1 MVLIVSTHIRD
12 SKGLRSKGLYKISNL
27 KLERGLNI
35 IHFLLLIKNISI
47 FIFSPFLFFLKQIKI
62 ELLWSYK
69 NKCIKYKTPSN
80 FKLEMNT
87 TTQTQSAA
95 GQSAV
100 TFESVFQTPEKLSF
114 TLANGL
120 SVKIGKNTDIGGSKI
135 NQDAHCVIHFKNS
148 DNVSGCAICVAD
160 GHGEKGEIASE
171 CGLKFLK
178 EIIRRG
184 ADELY
189 SEPVS
194 FLNKAFI
201 HIHDKIRDSLV
212 DALKDEKYE
221 VEVNK
226 LTGEILKRRMPTH
239 AFTSLKSGTT
249 FSVIVLLGKT
259 LYIAN
264 VGDSTGL
271 LFSGTPILKPSHLT
285 DELNS
290 SVVTTSTA
298 ESCLDDYR
306 TYIELTGDHSPENP
320 EEYIRM
326 RKFKCSEENPLSA
339 ELLCVYNEDKP
350 KHLCPRVFDISEE
363 GVPTVRTDFETFG
376 FSYKN
381 VRKDKATYVT
391 DKYGS
396 NALSVTRALGDY
408 ALNHMGVSCEPE
420 IRSINLEPLF
430 NQMKE
435 NMALNATATATAS
448 GGSELET
455 ETALKTSKTLCVV
468 LCSDGVWD
476 NWIYDHVGKFVFD
489 KSCLDALAQDTV
501 RGAERITNSFMLRNQ
516 TFAKK
521 NFGWNSDNATG
532 IVMYISDV

>member
-1 MVLIVSTHIRD
+1 M
-12 SKGLRSKGLYKISNL
+12 Y
-27 KLERGLNI
+27 
-35 IHFLLLIKNISI
+35 
-47 FIFSPFLFFLKQIKI
+47 
-62 ELLWSYK
+62 
-69 NKCIKYKTPSN
+69 KYKTPSN
-80 FKLEMNT
+80 LKLEMNT

-95 GQSAV
+95 QGAV
-100 TFESVFQTPEKLSF
+100 TFESVFQGPEKSSF

-120 SVKIGKNTDIGGSKI
+120 SVKIGKNTDIGGSKV
-135 NQDAHCVIHFKNS
+135 NQDAHSVIHFKNS

-171 CGLKFLK
+171 CGIKFLK

-184 ADELY
+184 ADELF

-212 DALKDEKYE
+212 DALKDEKFE

-239 AFTSLKSGTT
+239 AFASLKSGTT
-249 FSVIVLLGKT
+249 FSVIVLLGKM

-271 LFSGTPILKPSHLT
+271 LFSGTPILKPSHLNN
-285 DELNS
+285 ELNS
-290 SVVTTSTA
+290 SVVAT
-298 ESCLDDYR
+298 ESSLDDYR

-320 EEYIRM
+320 QEYIRM

-339 ELLCVYNEDKP
+339 ELLCVYNEERP

-363 GVPTVRTDFETFG
+363 GVPTVRKEDGTFS

-391 DKYGS
+391 DKYGD

-408 ALNHMGVSCEPE
+408 ALNYRGVSCEPE

-435 NMALNATATATAS
+435 NMALNLVS
-448 GGSELET
+448 GGSELT
-455 ETALKTSKTLCVV
+455 PAKTLCVV

-489 KSCLDALAQDTV
+489 KSCLDALAQDTL

-532 IVMYISDV
+532 IVMYITDV

>member
-1 MVLIVSTHIRD
+1 M
-12 SKGLRSKGLYKISNL
+12 
-27 KLERGLNI
+27 
-35 IHFLLLIKNISI
+35 
-47 FIFSPFLFFLKQIKI
+47 
-62 ELLWSYK
+62 
-69 NKCIKYKTPSN
+69 
-80 FKLEMNT
+80 
-87 TTQTQSAA
+87 
-95 GQSAV
+95 
-100 TFESVFQTPEKLSF
+100 
-114 TLANGL
+114 
-120 SVKIGKNTDIGGSKI
+120 
-135 NQDAHCVIHFKNS
+135 
-148 DNVSGCAICVAD
+148 
-160 GHGEKGEIASE
+160 
-171 CGLKFLK
+171 
-178 EIIRRG
+178 
-184 ADELY
+184 
-189 SEPVS
+189 
-194 FLNKAFI
+194 
-201 HIHDKIRDSLV
+201 V

-290 SVVTTSTA
+290 SVVITPTA

-435 NMALNATATATAS
+435 NMALNATATATATAS

>member
-1 MVLIVSTHIRD
+1 M
-12 SKGLRSKGLYKISNL
+12 
-27 KLERGLNI
+27 
-35 IHFLLLIKNISI
+35 LIKNISI

-69 NKCIKYKTPSN
+69 NKCIKYKNPSN

-95 GQSAV
+95 TQSAV

-120 SVKIGKNTDIGGSKI
+120 SVKIGKNTDIGGSKV

-290 SVVTTSTA
+290 SVVITPTA

-435 NMALNATATATAS
+435 NMALNATATATATAS

>member
-1 MVLIVSTHIRD
+1 
-12 SKGLRSKGLYKISNL
+12 
-27 KLERGLNI
+27 
-35 IHFLLLIKNISI
+35 
-47 FIFSPFLFFLKQIKI
+47 
-62 ELLWSYK
+62 
-69 NKCIKYKTPSN
+69 
-80 FKLEMNT
+80 MNT

-95 GQSAV
+95 VQGATAQGAATQSAV
-100 TFESVFQTPEKLSF
+100 TFESVFQAPEKLSF

-120 SVKIGKNTDIGGSKI
+120 SVKIGKNTDLGGSKV

-171 CGLKFLK
+171 CGVKFLK

-184 ADELY
+184 ADELF

-239 AFTSLKSGTT
+239 AFNSLKSGTT
-249 FSVIVLLGKT
+249 FSVIVLLGKM
-259 LYIAN
+259 LYVAN

-271 LFSGTPILKPSHLT
+271 LFSGTPILKPSHLNN
-285 DELNS
+285 ELNS
-290 SVVTTSTA
+290 SVVNT
-298 ESCLDDYR
+298 ESSLDDYR

-320 EEYIRM
+320 QEYIRM

-339 ELLCVYNEDKP
+339 ELLCVYNEERP

-363 GVPTVRTDFETFG
+363 GVPTVRKEDGTFS

-381 VRKDKATYVT
+381 VRKEKATYVT
-391 DKYGS
+391 DKYGD

-408 ALNHMGVSCEPE
+408 ALNYRGVSCEPE

-435 NMALNATATATAS
+435 NMALNANPVTAS
-448 GGSELET
+448 GGGPDLKLET
-455 ETALKTSKTLCVV
+455 EPAKTLCVV

-501 RGAERITNSFMLRNQ
+501 RGAERIANSFMIRNQ